1 MRNPFEW
8 HFIKWIQFPGLSGIS
23 QNNMVFVST
32 SSIPVY
38 QGIPNNRW
46 NLSFFI
52 SIPVLRIYNNR
63 GPLAGLWHFM
73 TKAPFFTN
81 QIRYSSCVYSRA
93 FSRVT
98 FICWALHETKGRA
111 WTVSWDKKKP
121 EKKCSHCLSRNNYWA
136 FLEIFFSNKVVAKV
150 VRGMT
155 WGTYYSKIVL
165 SDYLLHYFYI
175 FTALYDFLLLSHFQ
189 RWWWWKYQKIACHT
203 QYSEIKKN
211 SAKQKVFKIFFTL
224 HAPLRPHWYSQIFR
238 TL

>member
-1 MRNPFEW
+1 MILHIPIHRQKH
-8 HFIKWIQFPGLSGIS
+8 HFL
-23 QNNMVFVST
+23 
-32 SSIPVY
+32 
-38 QGIPNNRW
+38 
-46 NLSFFI
+46 
-52 SIPVLRIYNNR
+52 
-63 GPLAGLWHFM
+63 
-73 TKAPFFTN
+73 
-81 QIRYSSCVYSRA
+81 QIRFDTQAVCVYSRA

-203 QYSEIKKN
+203 QYSETEKKTVQN
-211 SAKQKVFKIFFTL
+211 KKFLKFFL
-224 HAPLRPHWYSQIFR
+224 LYMPLWDHTDIARSFVPFSKLICMFLFWYTIQFIMGDILYSTWF
-238 TL
+238 TEL